1 MNRTKLRRAALL
13 LSAAGMALLLY
24 TGLTFRSIRETAVR
38 DEAADVDVIIVLG
51 AAQYNGRPSP
61 VLEARLDHAL
71 ALFEQGYANVVIT
84 TGGYGPD
91 PNYSEAH
98 VGAQYLIERGIDPS
112 QIVIQQGSG
121 TTLDTVIAAARH
133 MDANRWCC
141 AIAVS
146 DGFHLYRV
154 KEIFMD
160 NGIQVLGSPAPGSR
174 IEVSAASRVWFSLRE
189 VAVLSAYR
197 VGRIFSPR

>member
-1 MNRTKLRRAALL
+1 MNWTKLRRAALL
-13 LSAAGMALLLY
+13 LSVAGTALLLY
-24 TGLTFRSIRETAVR
+24 VGLTFLSIRETAVR
-38 DEAADVDVIIVLG
+38 DDASDVDVIIVLG

-61 VLEARLDHAL
+61 VLKARLDHAL
-71 ALFEQGYANVVIT
+71 ELFEQGHANVVIT

-98 VGAQYLIERGIDPS
+98 VGAQYLTDGGIDPS

-133 MDANRWCC
+133 MDANRWRR
-141 AIAVS
+141 AIVVS
-146 DGFHLYRV
+146 DGFHLHRV
-154 KEIFMD
+154 KEIFRD
-160 NGIQVLGSPAPGSR
+160 NGIEVLGSPAPESR
-174 IEVSAASRVWFSLRE
+174 IEVSAASRVWYSLRE
-189 VAVLSAYR
+189 VVVLSAYR